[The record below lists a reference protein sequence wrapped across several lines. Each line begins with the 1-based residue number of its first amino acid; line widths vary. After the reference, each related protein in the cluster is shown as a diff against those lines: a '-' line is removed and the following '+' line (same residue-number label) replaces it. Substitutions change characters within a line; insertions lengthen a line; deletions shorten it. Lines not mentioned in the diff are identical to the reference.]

1 MLPKVEHCDELL
13 SKLKNGAH
21 ILMFGEVEYD
31 TYRGDYTIKP
41 KCISTVQMIE
51 KRIITPKSALSF
63 IFTQICRR
71 WTV

>member
-1 MLPKVEHCDELL
+1 
-13 SKLKNGAH
+13 
-21 ILMFGEVEYD
+21 MFGEVEYD

-63 IFTQICRR
+63 IFTQICHR

>member
-31 TYRGDYTIKP
+31 TYRGDYTINL
-41 KCISTVQMIE
+41 
-51 KRIITPKSALSF
+51 SA
-63 IFTQICRR
+63 
-71 WTV
+71 